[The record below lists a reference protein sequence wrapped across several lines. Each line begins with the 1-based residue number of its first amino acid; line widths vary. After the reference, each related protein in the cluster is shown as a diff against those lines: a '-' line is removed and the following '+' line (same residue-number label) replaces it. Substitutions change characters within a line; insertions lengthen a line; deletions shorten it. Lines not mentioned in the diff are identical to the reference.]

1 VERSVIL
8 VVAPDDDDH
17 AAEIVPRLSALGA
30 DVAQIDLARIPLET
44 TLELAFARGEPERLA
59 LHDRGRR
66 IDLATCEA
74 VWWRRPA
81 RFAALDAISDPEA
94 RRFAQQEWYAA
105 FAGLWHAIPARWV
118 NDPVR
123 EDVAIRKP
131 FQLATAARA
140 GLAVPRTLVTS
151 DPNAARAFAATCG
164 WSGDRVDIVVKTLTP
179 VPGRYTHR
187 LRTSELGALGALRV
201 APAIVQEY
209 VDGVDLRVIIV
220 GGAIFAM
227 EVDARRTAHPE
238 DCRLDWENGRKTAR
252 VAQLPVGVARGLI
265 ATMDRLGLDYGAFD
279 LRRRDDGEHVFLEV
293 NPAGQWLYVEEATGL
308 PITDAV
314 ARLLAGR

>member
-1 VERSVIL
+1 MIL

-17 AAEIVPRLSALGA
+17 AAEVLPRLSALGA
-30 DVAQIDLARIPLET
+30 EVLRVDLARIPLET
-44 TLELAFARGEPERLA
+44 TLELAFAGGEPERLA

-66 IDLATCEA
+66 IDLAACEA

-81 RFAALDAISDPEA
+81 RYAALDAIAHADA

-105 FAGLWHAIPARWV
+105 FAGLWHALPARWV

-123 EDVAIRKP
+123 QDVAIRKP

-140 GLAVPRTLVTS
+140 GLAVPRTLVTA
-151 DPNAARAFAATCG
+151 DPDAARAFASTCPADDELLG
-164 WSGDRVDIVVKTLTP
+164 AVVKTLTP

-187 LRTSELGALGALRV
+187 LRATDLDALDALRA

-209 VDGVDLRVIIV
+209 VDGVDLRVIAA
-220 GGAIFAM
+220 GRELFSM

-238 DCRLDWENGRKTAR
+238 DCRRDWANALETAR
-252 VAQLPVGVARGLI
+252 PARLPDDVARRLL
-265 ATMDRLGLDYGAFD
+265 ATMDRLGLVYGAID

-314 ARLLAGR
+314 AHLLAGR

>member
-1 VERSVIL
+1 MIL

-17 AAEIVPRLSALGA
+17 AAELVPRVSALGGA
-30 DVAQIDLARIPLET
+30 VVQIDLARIPVET
-44 TLELAFARGEPERLA
+44 SLELAFASGQPERLA
-59 LHDRGRR
+59 LLDRGHR
-66 IDLATCEA
+66 IALASCEA

-81 RFAALDAISDPEA
+81 RYTALDAISDPEA
-94 RRFAQQEWYAA
+94 RRLAQQEWYAA
-105 FAGLWHAIPARWV
+105 FAGLWHALPARWV

-123 EDVAIRKP
+123 QDVASRKP

-140 GLAVPRTLVTS
+140 GLAVPRTLITA
-151 DPNAARAFAATCG
+151 DPDAARAFASTCG
-164 WSGDRVDIVVKTLTP
+164 GQGKSLDAVVKTLTP
-179 VPGRYTHR
+179 VSGRYTHR
-187 LRTSELGALGALRV
+187 LRARGLGALDALRA

-209 VDGVDLRVIIV
+209 VDGVDLRVIVV
-220 GGAIFAM
+220 GGSIFAM

-252 VAQLPVGVARGLI
+252 VAVLPVGVTRGLI
-265 ATMDRLGLDYGAFD
+265 AMMDRLGLDYGAFD
-279 LRRRDDGEHVFLEV
+279 LRRRNGGEHVFLEV

>member
-1 VERSVIL
+1 VIL

-30 DVAQIDLARIPLET
+30 DVVQIDLARIPLEA
-44 TLELAFARGEPERLA
+44 TLELALARGEPERLA
-59 LHDRGRR
+59 LHDRGHR

-81 RFAALDAISDPEA
+81 RFAALDGIADAEA

-105 FAGLWHAIPARWV
+105 FAGLWHALPARWV

-140 GLAVPRTLVTS
+140 GLTVPRTIVTT
-151 DPNAARAFAATCG
+151 DPDAARAFAATCG
-164 WSGDRVDIVVKTLTP
+164 HDGELFDAIVKTLTP

-187 LRTSELGALGALRV
+187 LRAGDLDALDALRA
-201 APAIVQEY
+201 APAILQEY
-209 VDGVDLRVIIV
+209 VDGVDLRVIAV
-220 GGAIFAM
+220 GRELFAM
-227 EVDARRTAHPE
+227 EVDARQTAYPE
-238 DCRLDWENGRKTAR
+238 DCRLDWESGRKTAR
-252 VAQLPVGVARGLI
+252 AAAVPNAVAGRLVE
-265 ATMDRLGLDYGAFD
+265 TMDRLGLVYGAFD

-314 ARLLAGR
+314 ARLLAEA